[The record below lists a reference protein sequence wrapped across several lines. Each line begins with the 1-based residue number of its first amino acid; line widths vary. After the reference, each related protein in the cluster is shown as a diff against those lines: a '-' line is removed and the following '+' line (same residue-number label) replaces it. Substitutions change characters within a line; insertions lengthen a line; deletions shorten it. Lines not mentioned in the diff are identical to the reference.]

1 MSTQPHLPDDP
12 VLEYSALQRDVTRDG
27 TTVSIAIY
35 RGQDDTGW
43 LLEIEDERG
52 GSTVWDDTFESDDAA
67 LAEALRA
74 IDEDGIHTFAPQSV
88 DRATLRAQ
96 WDRVVA
102 QPSIADLKRVLDA
115 SDDMMSFQ
123 SACGL
128 FAAVASAPELVGPS
142 TWLGMIRMDHAFAD
156 LAEAQQFTNGAMT
169 LYNEVLRSVTEH
181 DVHCCPGPSDGDAIR
196 EFCTGYVKV
205 ALSDATWTD
214 DTHALAEI
222 APLYALADALPVE
235 KVAELMPPGFDDTE
249 AWLQHAREDLSDTL
263 VALHE
268 YWEAGRKAA
277 AIRLQERAL
286 PARRTEPKVG
296 RNDPCP
302 CGSGKKFKKCCAS

>member
-1 MSTQPHLPDDP
+1 MSTQHLADDP

-35 RGQDDTGW
+35 RGQHDRGW
-43 LLEIEDERG
+43 LLEIDDERG

-142 TWLGMIRMDHAFAD
+142 TWLGMIRRDHAFTD
-156 LAEAQQFTNGAMT
+156 LEEAQQFTNGAMA
-169 LYNEVLRSVTEH
+169 LYNEVVRSVAEH
-181 DVHCCPGPSDGDAIR
+181 DVHCCPHPGDRDAIR
-196 EFCTGYVKV
+196 EFCAGYVKV
-205 ALSDATWTD
+205 ALSDPTWAE
-214 DTHALAEI
+214 DTHGLAEL
-222 APLYALADALPVE
+222 APLYAITEALPIE
-235 KVAELMPPGFDDTE
+235 KAAELMPTGFNGVED
-249 AWLQHAREDLSDTL
+249 WLEHARQDLPETI
-263 VALHE
+263 AELHD
-268 YWEAGRKAA
+268 YWDARRKVA
-277 AIRLQERAL
+277 AIRLQDRGV
-286 PARRTEPKVG
+286 PARRAEPKVG